1 MKKII
6 KILFF
11 SFVILSCQDTN
22 KWNEIEVG
30 NTIKVSSI
38 KGDNLSN
45 NYKYKWSS
53 PLNYPSNTS
62 DFKVNPKF
70 EFKDNNFYFTPQ
82 HSGSYIVSLE
92 VTDLNDS
99 LIYTE
104 NFLFNATASRL
115 KTSNK
120 NANTPDTS
128 IEDKTEVDTS
138 SDKTTVI
145 SDTTKTS
152 KITEIKEV
160 EKRYT
165 IQIAV
170 WRTREKAIEDKLYLK
185 ELGYDAYI
193 EERFL
198 EENNQVVYRVRVGSF
213 SSKAQAE
220 ETRDELLTKEKKW
233 GNELWIA
240 NTK

>member
-1 MKKII
+1 MKLFI

-11 SFVILSCQDTN
+11 SIVILSCQDSN

-30 NTIKVSSI
+30 NTIKVSSS
-38 KGDNLSN
+38 KENLSN

-82 HSGSYIVSLE
+82 YTGSYVVILE
-92 VTDLNDS
+92 VTDLKDS

-104 NFLFNATASRL
+104 NFLFNATASKL
-115 KTSNK
+115 TLSDKE
-120 NANTPDTS
+120 DTS
-128 IEDKTEVDTS
+128 LDDSKNDVPENSTSIDGNLDFIENTNLSETTNIED
-138 SDKTTVI
+138 
-145 SDTTKTS
+145 
-152 KITEIKEV
+152 V

-170 WRTREKAIEDKLYLK
+170 WKTREKAIEDKLYLK

-193 EERFL
+193 EERLL
-198 EENNQVVYRVRVGSF
+198 EENDQVVYRVRVGSF
-213 SSKAQAE
+213 SSKIQAE